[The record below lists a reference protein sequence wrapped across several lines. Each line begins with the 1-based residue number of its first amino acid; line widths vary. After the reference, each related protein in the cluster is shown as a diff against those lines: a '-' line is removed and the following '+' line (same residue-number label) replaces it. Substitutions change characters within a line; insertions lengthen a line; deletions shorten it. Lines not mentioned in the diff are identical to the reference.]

1 MEIKHIAAVAL
12 AAAALPAAHA
22 VDIKAGDW
30 TVSIGGNINAFYTQS
45 ECKQPAGT
53 VGGPA
58 LGDAGLACGGKKKST
73 VIGNGLLPSYLS
85 VGAKGTQGEF
95 DVGAVFGIGV
105 AAATNSSIEANSA
118 VDVRQAY
125 LTFGNKN
132 IGTFKLGRDYGT
144 FGFLPIINDMTLLGV
159 GAATQ
164 ATQKGRVSLGHLG
177 SGYTYVGNY
186 GQIVYSTPDLGGVGV
201 DIGVFSPV
209 DTGGG
214 PTAKDSP
221 QLQARATFGGQG
233 FKAWVAAKSQKFDSG
248 VVVLVPGYGS
258 TPPVTAVAPGFTM
271 SAVEVGGSANLGAFG
286 LVANYQS
293 GKGIGILADGDQ
305 GNTKGKNYV
314 VQGTFQVTDRVK
326 LGLGNGRSRNE
337 SNTGSGFRSNE
348 NTTAGVYFGLT
359 KGITLVGEVG
369 QTKSKAFGGA
379 SAKQNSIAAGGIFF
393 F

>member
-12 AAAALPAAHA
+12 AAATFPAAHA

-30 TVSIGGNINAFYTQS
+30 TVSVGGNINAFYTQS

-53 VGGPA
+53 VGGPLTPGGPTSPA
-58 LGDAGLACGGKKKST
+58 LGDASLACGGKKNST

-105 AAATNSSIEANSA
+105 ATATNSSINANSA

-164 ATQKGRVSLGHLG
+164 ATQKGRVSLGHIG
-177 SGYTYVGNY
+177 AGYTYVGTY
-186 GQIVYSTPDLGGVGV
+186 GQMVYSTPDLGGLGFDVGL
-201 DIGVFSPV
+201 FSPV
-209 DTGGG
+209 DGVQ
-214 PTAKDSP
+214 TAKNSP
-221 QLQARATFGGQG
+221 QFQARATFGGQG
-233 FKAWVAAKSQKFDSG
+233 FKAWVAGKSQKFD
-248 VVVLVPGYGS
+248 
-258 TPPVTAVAPGFTM
+258 APNSFTM
-271 SAVEVGGSANLGAFG
+271 SAVEVGGSASFGPFG

-326 LGLGNGRSRNE
+326 FGLGNGRSRNE
-337 SNTGSGFRSNE
+337 SDIGSGFRSNE